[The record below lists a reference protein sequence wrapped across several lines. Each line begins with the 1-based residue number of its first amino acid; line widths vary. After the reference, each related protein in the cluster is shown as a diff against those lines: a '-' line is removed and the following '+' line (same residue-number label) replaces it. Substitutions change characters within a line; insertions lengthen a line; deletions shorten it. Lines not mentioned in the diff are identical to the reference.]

1 VGTIADDLVTLVTG
15 VLADLGDPTTGA
27 APGLVLPATLAGH
40 RVDADAHAD
49 LVFTLGLLRQAGV
62 AHVGDV
68 DVEAHLHDRLA
79 TTDAARTH
87 TFFSYRIAETVARMG
102 GLDALDPATRDV
114 VVAAVDST
122 EWIPLLDAG
131 VLPRNYAVV
140 LTRCELARTAL
151 GLDVDAAT
159 IDGLVARVAALLGEN
174 PEGWLDDSQ
183 DGRAQVDMYTVDAYL
198 FAEPFAA
205 RLGAVWDRG
214 LASAARLVDAV
225 VSPGGAALPWGRS
238 IGALA
243 VCHSAELA
251 ALLLRRAHEG
261 ASEVDSERW
270 WHMARAATTGA
281 TRWFDGGLVVSHKRR
296 APFRYRGPFRR
307 LQMTLDCLGKL
318 VVAALDLR
326 RAGDEPASLPAAPAF
341 PPRDEWIAFGAGA
354 GVWAHRDPRVPFALP
369 VVGGPGA
376 DYAPTPRWPGVFE
389 VPTDQPLA
397 CFVPVAW
404 RGETRFAPG
413 GRAAAVD
420 HRPGE
425 FEVAHDGF
433 VATGA
438 PLGEVPDVMP
448 GTRRARYAVEGRTLT
463 VDERLTFPERPPG
476 ALAVLVPHM
485 PGQPLHVTAEGDP
498 VERVTTVDV
507 DGLAEWRS
515 VDGEIAAVH
524 QVELAPAAEVAFR
537 WSVTRKLRVV
547 STAHHHWYDRCLY
560 APLRDRVDVR
570 PVPYHLLDAPGRLAA
585 ALATVD
591 VFHLHWPEWLT
602 GTSAGRARRVAA
614 TLRDIG
620 VPVVWTQHNLA
631 PHAAPGAA
639 ALYEPWA
646 ESAAGVIH
654 HSEWGRAAVTG
665 RYAFAADA
673 VHRVIPHGHWGPLM
687 TPASEIDRTA
697 AEAELGLAPATL
709 RIGLVGAPRPGKDTQ
724 LLIDG
729 VHAATR
735 NDVQLLVLSGD
746 GEDVPDDPRITVLP
760 YEEVPREAYDRRL
773 ATIDVLALP
782 LEGGTYLTTGQVADA
797 VGAGLPALVSPWPYL
812 TEVLGDAAIPYGRT
826 AADLAAT
833 IDALDGATI
842 ARARAAAVDR
852 RPALDW
858 TVIAEATYALF
869 DEIAAA
875 HPR

>member
-1 VGTIADDLVTLVTG
+1 MGTIADDLVTLATG
-15 VLADLGDPTTGA
+15 VLGDLGDPATGV

-49 LVFTLGLLRQAGV
+49 LVFTLGLLWEAGV
-62 AHVGDV
+62 RHVGDV

-79 TTDAARTH
+79 ATDAARTH
-87 TFFSYRIAETVARMG
+87 TFFSYRIAETVTRLG

-114 VVAAVDST
+114 VVAAADST
-122 EWIPLLDAG
+122 EWIPLLDTG

-140 LTRCELARTAL
+140 LTRCELARAAL

-159 IDGLVARVAALLGEN
+159 VDGLVARVAALLSEN

-183 DGRAQVDMYTVDAYL
+183 TGRAQVDMYTVDAYL
-198 FAEPFAA
+198 FAAPFAD
-205 RLGAVWDRG
+205 RLGDVWSRG

-238 IGALA
+238 IGVLA

-251 ALLLRRAHEG
+251 ALLLARAHRG
-261 ASEVDSERW
+261 APDVDARRW
-270 WHMARAATTGA
+270 WDVARVAATGA
-281 TRWFDGGLVVSHKRR
+281 AGWFDGGLVVAHKHR

-318 VVAALDLR
+318 VAAALDLR
-326 RAGDEPASLPAAPAF
+326 RAGDEPAGLPAAPAF
-341 PPRDEWIAFGAGA
+341 PPRDEWIAFGDGA

-376 DYAPTPRWPGVFE
+376 DYAPSPRWPGVFE
-389 VPTDQPLA
+389 APTDQPLP

-404 RGETRFAPG
+404 RGEARFAPG
-413 GRAAAVD
+413 GRAAAVE
-420 HRPGE
+420 HRPGVL
-425 FEVAHDGF
+425 EVVHDRF
-433 VATGA
+433 VATDA
-438 PLGEVPDVMP
+438 PLGEVPDVLP

-476 ALAVLVPHM
+476 ALAVLVPQM
-485 PGQPLHVTAEGDP
+485 PSQPLHVTAEGDR
-498 VERVTTVDV
+498 VGRVTTVDV

-515 VDGEIAAVH
+515 VNGEIAAVH
-524 QVELAPAAEVAFR
+524 QVELAPASEVAVR

-547 STAHHHWYDRCLY
+547 SSAHHHWYDRCLY
-560 APLRDRVDVR
+560 GPLRDRVDVR
-570 PVPYHLLDAPGRLAA
+570 PVPYHLLDDPDRLAA
-585 ALATVD
+585 ALATAD

-602 GTSAGRARRVAA
+602 GTSPSRARRVAG

-631 PHAAPGAA
+631 PHAAPDAA

-646 ESAAGVIH
+646 ETAAGVIH
-654 HSEWGRAAVTG
+654 HSEWGRAAVTA
-665 RYAFAADA
+665 RYTFAADA

-687 TPASEIDRTA
+687 TPRSEIDRTA
-697 AEAELGLAPATL
+697 AEAELGLAPAGL

-729 VHAATR
+729 VHAASR
-735 NDVQLLVLSGD
+735 RDVQLLVLSGD
-746 GEDVPDDPRITVLP
+746 GEHVPDDPRITVLP
-760 YEEVPREAYDRRL
+760 YEEVPRDRYDRRL

-833 IDALDGATI
+833 VDALDEAML

-852 RPALDW
+852 RRALDW
-858 TVIAEATYALF
+858 AVIAGDTYALF